1 MSKKYAL
8 VIRNALE
15 ADDYQD
21 DKVLEIRDVETD
33 LPVASMPVQV
43 VAEILLKEA
52 FLRFIST

>member
-1 MSKKYAL
+1 M
-8 VIRNALE
+8 E